1 MSDFK
6 QEVEPKAGKE
16 DIGHPAGKH
25 GRQRSSTAQRNRDGM
40 SRPVAESNDERLP
53 DPHGHASSAY
63 PAPP

>member
-40 SRPVAESNDERLP
+40 SRPVAESDDERLP